1 MNNGMLLIG
10 LMLAGLFLM
19 RRPTPLQTPG
29 AAVNW
34 TGVEWS
40 VPGTLGGYGEG

>member
-19 RRPTPLQTPG
+19 RRQTPG
-29 AAVNW
+29 EASGQAVNFL
-34 TGVEWS
+34 GPDWS
-40 VPGTLGGYGEG
+40 LPGTVGGYGEG

>member
-19 RRPTPLQTPG
+19 RRPTPGQ
-29 AAVNW
+29 AVNW
-34 TGVEWS
+34 SGVEWS
-40 VPGTLGGYGEG
+40 VPGTVGGYGEG

>member
-19 RRPTPLQTPG
+19 RRQTPQG
-29 AAVNW
+29 
-34 TGVEWS
+34 
-40 VPGTLGGYGEG
+40 LGGQTPEFWDRPASQTGAWL

>member
-19 RRPTPLQTPG
+19 RRPTQTPG

-34 TGVEWS
+34 LGPEWS
-40 VPGTLGGYGEG
+40 VPGTVGGYGEG